1 MRISRKLELPIRI
14 AFTGWFLTS
23 ILLSPLFVDNGQAF
37 VNIPHYQAD
46 TPTDK
51 QIKEPDACILGGSW
65 SDNFDNYATGSPLHG
80 QGGWKGWG
88 NDPAG
93 TAYTSDA
100 YAYSAPNAVNIS
112 TTSDLVH
119 EYADVSSGEWVYT
132 VWQYIPTDFTGQSY
146 FIILNQYN
154 DAMTGLNWSAQ
165 VLFNSSTNQVLND
178 GGVSGGSLPLIRG
191 QWVELRL
198 EIDLTHDSGAVY
210 YGNQLLYQGTWSGQV
225 SGGGITNIAAVDLFA
240 NGASP
245 VYYDDFSLLPKP
257 TLLYLPLILK

>member
-14 AFTGWFLTS
+14 VCTVWFLMS

-37 VNIPHYQAD
+37 VNIPDPEAV
-46 TPTDK
+46 TPTDN
-51 QIKEPDACILGGSW
+51 QIKEPGLCILGESW
-65 SDNFDNYATGSPLHG
+65 SDNFDNYATGSSLHG

-93 TAYTSDA
+93 TAYTTDA
-100 YAYSAPNAVNIS
+100 YAYSIPNAVNIL

-119 EYADVSSGEWVYT
+119 EYADISSGEWVYT
-132 VWQYIPTDFTGQSY
+132 VWQYIPTNFTGQSY
-146 FIILNQYN
+146 FIMLNQYN
-154 DAMTGLNWSAQ
+154 DAMTGLNWSVQ
-165 VLFNSSTNQVLND
+165 VLFNSTTNQVLND

-198 EIDLTHDSGAVY
+198 EIDLTNDIGAFY

-225 SGGGITNIAAVDLFA
+225 TGGGITSIAAVDLFA

-245 VYYDDFSLLPKP
+245 IYYDDFSLMPEPMLV
-257 TLLYLPLILK
+257 YLPLILK